1 MPETPPPFDGRPSI
15 RIDNTMPENPKI
27 VGLSD
32 AAFRLYIEA
41 ICWCSRQ
48 EVDGLIPAAAMKR
61 MGRPRI
67 ITELVK
73 EGLLLDTLGTYLI
86 HDYLS
91 HQRSKQE
98 ITAFRASRRHSGQK
112 GAHMRWH
119 VPRREF
125 VKDCAYCQGTAD
137 E

>member
-1 MPETPPPFDGRPSI
+1 MDDTPPPFDTRPTVRLEHS
-15 RIDNTMPENPKI
+15 MPENPKI

-32 AAFRLYIEA
+32 AAFRLYVEA

-48 EVDGLIPAAAMKR
+48 ESDGIIPAAAMKR
-61 MGRPRI
+61 LGRPRA

-73 EGLLLDTLGTYLI
+73 AELLHDALGTYLV
-86 HDYLS
+86 HDYLL
-91 HQRSKQE
+91 HQRSADE
-98 ITAFRASRRHSGQK
+98 IAAFRSSKRASGAK

-119 VPRREF
+119 IPRRQF
-125 VKDCAYCQGTAD
+125 VEDCAYCQGVGD